1 MNEKAFSRT
10 LDRFTSKYL
19 ANPQRFS
26 ALASRAVK
34 KKPTMVGFE
43 NIVGTA
49 IEEKIARGKPT
60 GELCLKVYVKKK
72 FDQNKISSQSM
83 IPYKFDRII
92 TDVEQTGE
100 IIALLDR
107 RCYSPVRPGC
117 SIGHVRITAGTLGCL
132 VKRPRRQQFILSNNH
147 VIARV
152 NLARLRDNIVQPG
165 RVDGG
170 RHNRRNHPQSS
181 CRAGDKCI
189 ATLNRFVRIN
199 FRGNNRIDAA
209 IGKPIRS
216 AYYRRGRRINSRI
229 ISIGSVSGTTIARR
243 GMSVKKRGR
252 TTGFTTGRITSV
264 NTNINVGYGGGRV
277 ARFIG
282 QLTIMSSGRVRRRF
296 SAGGDS
302 GSLIVTTY
310 RRMRKNRGVGLL
322 FAGSRDGRRTFANH
336 IGLVLRAF
344 RVTIVP

>member
-1 MNEKAFSRT
+1 MI
-10 LDRFTSKYL
+10 
-19 ANPQRFS
+19 
-26 ALASRAVK
+26 
-34 KKPTMVGFE
+34 GFE

-60 GELCLKVYVKKK
+60 GDLCLKVYVKKK

-83 IPYKFDRII
+83 IPYKFDGII
-92 TDVEQTGE
+92 TDVEPTGE
-100 IIALLDR
+100 IIALADR

-117 SIGHVRITAGTLGCL
+117 SIGHVRITAGTLGCV
-132 VKRPRRQQFILSNNH
+132 VKRSRRQQFILSNNH
-147 VIARV
+147 VLANE

-165 RVDGG
+165 PLDGG

-189 ATLNRFVRIN
+189 ATLNRFVPIN

-209 IGKPIRS
+209 IGTQIRS
-216 AYYRRGRRINSRI
+216 RFSRRGRAINSRI
-229 ISIGSVSGTTIARR
+229 ISIGSVSGITLARR

-252 TTGFTTGRITSV
+252 TTGFTTGVITSV
-264 NTNINVGYGGGRV
+264 NTNINVGYSRGT

-282 QLTIMSSGRVRRRF
+282 QITIMSSGRVRRRF

-302 GSLIVTTY
+302 GSLIVTTFPRT
-310 RRMRKNRGVGLL
+310 RRNRGVGLL
-322 FAGSRDGRRTFANH
+322 FAGSNDGRRTFANH
-336 IGLVLRAF
+336 IGPVLRAL
-344 RVTIVP
+344 RVTI